1 MRKKKLTAAE
11 RLIASARS
19 EIEAKSKP
27 KIDKKKY
34 FYNLP
39 INEQYEQI
47 KESKKINLT
56 KGADQDNFEDILKEQ
71 LFKEEIEARK
81 KALEDKEESE
91 YFADESD
98 DTKVE
103 RAGLWDYS
111 IDDEIKY
118 FDPDKSYEL
127 TGYRPI
133 SKTEGLDFDPRPFQK
148 TGRTYLE
155 TGAYTEYPKGCKPFV
170 DFWREEIRR
179 CVEGYTVGK
188 YRITGDHYFFLN
200 FYRMNVADDKVKAAS
215 GDSESFPHF
224 AVEQYK

>member
-11 RLIASARS
+11 KLIASARS
-19 EIEAKSKP
+19 EIESKSKP

-71 LFKEEIEARK
+71 LFKEEIEARN

-98 DTKVE
+98 DTKKMLNAAAFTYVASFIAMAAQIF
-103 RAGLWDYS
+103 RLISLNNTSPS
-111 IDDEIKY
+111 IE
-118 FDPDKSYEL
+118 
-127 TGYRPI
+127 
-133 SKTEGLDFDPRPFQK
+133 
-148 TGRTYLE
+148 
-155 TGAYTEYPKGCKPFV
+155 
-170 DFWREEIRR
+170 
-179 CVEGYTVGK
+179 
-188 YRITGDHYFFLN
+188 
-200 FYRMNVADDKVKAAS
+200 ADNPSIFKI
-215 GDSESFPHF
+215 
-224 AVEQYK
+224 